1 MRWKGLHF
9 PSFEMMKKDEIST
22 EDLSSE
28 RREASLSAGG
38 HFEYLLVAERNLGY
52 LQRSKDPEEA
62 DSSQHQW
69 VI

>member
-1 MRWKGLHF
+1 MVEKQEWDEVEGLHF
-9 PSFEMMKKDEIST
+9 PSVREDEIST
-22 EDLSSE
+22 EDLSS
-28 RREASLSAGG
+28 LSAGG
-38 HFEYLLVAERNLGY
+38 HFAYLLLAERNLGY

>member
-9 PSFEMMKKDEIST
+9 PSFREDEIST